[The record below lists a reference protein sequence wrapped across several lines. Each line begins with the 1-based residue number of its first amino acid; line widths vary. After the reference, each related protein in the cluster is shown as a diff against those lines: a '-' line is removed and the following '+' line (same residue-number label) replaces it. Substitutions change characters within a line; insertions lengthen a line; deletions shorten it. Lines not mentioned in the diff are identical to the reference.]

1 MEEIKF
7 TNGLI
12 IQIPDSANMREQFGV
27 FDDALTRIV
36 RDARSAAS
44 KVVIQVLKQLLKR
57 EPNHN
62 DVLLCDFVTISTN
75 ESIFFYDGV
84 RLGIIAKEPNPLS
97 YTHDTVFTPDPA
109 FA

>member
-1 MEEIKF
+1 MEFIKF
-7 TNGLI
+7 DNGLI
-12 IQIPDSANMREQFGV
+12 ITIPDSANMVEQFGV

-62 DVLLCDFVTISTN
+62 DVLLCDFVTISAN

-84 RLGIIAKEPNPLS
+84 RLGIIAKEPKPLS
-97 YTHDTVFTPDPA
+97 YTYDIVFTPHPA